1 MKQLIPT
8 YRKSTDKEANAMA
21 SNDVEVLDPETPVEK
36 NTNTASGS
44 ELDRRHFITALGVA
58 GAAAGTALMVSSK
71 AQAQQPTPSGF
82 AQVDVINLM
91 LNIKYLKATL
101 YSYIT
106 QGADLPASSNV
117 TVGTG
122 QVFNQPAK
130 ISFSNQQITDVFNE
144 MYYDELN
151 QLIALRALQ
160 GTAVANR
167 ATMNVL
173 GTGPSGAAPSTTTTT
188 MTQSQAIALARM
200 LEDLSVTAFAI
211 STVYLTGT
219 NLAYAT
225 QVLATDGYHAGLL
238 RLLCIQNGIQYQGT
252 QYQSLTTSNTAQTAI
267 TFAGS
272 TTVGNPIIYG
282 MLPAN
287 VPPVGSVLTGI
298 GIPPGAGAVITA
310 VSAPANTALTAI
322 ADKTNILKNV
332 SNVTGLVAGMPIT
345 GTGIPANTVISA
357 VGTNTITLSAA
368 TTTASTVAPTGNV
381 TSGSPNVTNVS
392 STSGLIAGQV
402 ITGTGIP
409 TTPPTTIVSFSGS
422 AGSATIVMSANATA
436 TSVVSITGNLTS
448 GSPTIASI
456 SGSTG
461 FAINSV
467 ISGTGI
473 PTGTTVIAIT
483 ATTIT
488 MSANATVSGTKVT
501 VSTPAT
507 EAVTSPTTQAITVGV
522 TAITIAQPAT
532 LTGINTFYVVLADSL
547 DVQPGDPGTAAL
559 SASGPA
565 AIAGTTPTMY
575 QGFFNTAGAG
585 TSSSTST
592 PAGLAFARSFQQILS
607 VLYGYNSTNSA
618 ITTQNYQGGFYP
630 FGVSGQINS
639 AI

>member
-21 SNDVEVLDPETPVEK
+21 SNDVEVLDPAAPVEK
-36 NTNTASGS
+36 NTNTASG

-71 AQAQQPTPSGF
+71 AEAQQPNPGGF
-82 AQVDVINLM
+82 AQVDVLNLM

-101 YSYIT
+101 YSFIT
-106 QGADLPASSNV
+106 QGADLPPSSYV
-117 TVGTG
+117 TNGTG

-130 ISFSNQQITDVFNE
+130 ITFSNQQITDVFNE

-160 GTAVANR
+160 GTATANR
-167 ATMNVL
+167 ATMNIL
-173 GTGPSGAAPSTTTTT
+173 GTGPSGTAPSSTTTT
-188 MTQSQAIALARM
+188 MTQSQAIAMARM
-200 LEDLSVTAFAI
+200 LEDLSASAFAI

-219 NLAYAT
+219 NLAYAA
-225 QVLATDGYHAGLL
+225 QALATDGYHAGLL

-252 QYQSLTTSNTAQTAI
+252 QYQSVTTSNTAQSAI
-267 TFAGS
+267 TFTGSATAGS
-272 TTVGNPIIYG
+272 PIIYS

-287 VPPVGSVLTGI
+287 LPAVGNVLTGI
-298 GIPPGAGAVITA
+298 GIPPLAGAIITA
-310 VSAPANTALTAI
+310 VTAPANAALTAI
-322 ADKTNILKNV
+322 SNKSNLLTNV

-345 GTGIPANTVISA
+345 GTSIPANTVISA

-368 TTTASTVAPTGNV
+368 TTAASTVAPTGFV
-381 TSGSPNVTNVS
+381 TSGSAVVTGVS
-392 STSGLIAGQV
+392 STSGLIAGQT

-409 TTPPTTIVSFSGS
+409 ANTTVVSFSSS
-422 AGSATIVMSANATA
+422 AATITMSLPATV
-436 TSVVSITGNLTS
+436 TPSVSLTGNLTLN
-448 GSPTIASI
+448 SPTIASI
-456 SGSTG
+456 STSTG
-461 FAINSV
+461 FSIGSP

-473 PTGTTVIAIT
+473 PAGTTVTAIS

-488 MSANATVSGTKVT
+488 MSANATASGTGVK
-501 VSTPAT
+501 VSTPT
-507 EAVTSPTTQAITVGV
+507 TSAVTSPTTQAITVGL
-522 TAITIAQPAT
+522 TAITIAQP
-532 LTGINTFYVVLADSL
+532 LTVTGMNPYYVVLADSL

-559 SASGPA
+559 SASGPV
-565 AIAGTTPTMY
+565 AIAGTSPTMY

-585 TSSSTST
+585 TSSATST
-592 PAGLAFARSFQQILS
+592 PAGFAFARSFQQILA

-618 ITTQNYQGGFYP
+618 ITTQNYQGGFFP